1 MNHFMDQGSTGF
13 FKGPVQ
19 VFGAQIDFIMAFI
32 LASLP
37 SLPASTPAMY
47 ERDERVPRDE
57 VKIRIAN
64 FFGKTVQELFY
75 TPIENYKCSKERKNT
90 DE

>member
-1 MNHFMDQGSTGF
+1 MIQKETTGMMLR
-13 FKGPVQ
+13 KLRGDNTQ
-19 VFGAQIDFIMAFI
+19 EEI
-32 LASLP
+32 ASALGITK
-37 SLPASTPAMY
+37 SSWAMY

-75 TPIENYKCSKERKNT
+75 TPNRAL
-90 DE
+90 